1 MYYNSKQKYFYEKNV
16 LLQANIL
23 PTKTEKM
30 TMKKAIEAYSWG
42 SMFGCFAALIWML
55 TFLAWPGAN
64 IFSTGIMQA
73 GGPDMSGWFLVTL
86 IILIESLLLLVISLC
101 LWKSTK
107 MLLSMSG
114 LIITYTFI
122 GMTKFIP
129 TDFTPILFEPKIEY
143 AIADFL
149 AKWSI
154 LVVFVLSL
162 ISLIAVSPQEYSKF
176 KPKMWVLPQQWKRN
190 PKNDFQKLVE
200 ERNVDIELFSI

>member
-1 MYYNSKQKYFYEKNV
+1 MYYNSKQKYLYEKNV
-16 LLQANIL
+16 LFQANIL

-129 TDFTPILFEPKIEY
+129 TDFTPILFEPYIEY

-154 LVVFVLSL
+154 LAVFVISL
-162 ISLIAVSPQEYSKF
+162 ISLIAVSRQEYSKF

>member
-1 MYYNSKQKYFYEKNV
+1 
-16 LLQANIL
+16 
-23 PTKTEKM
+23 
-30 TMKKAIEAYSWG
+30 
-42 SMFGCFAALIWML
+42 
-55 TFLAWPGAN
+55 
-64 IFSTGIMQA
+64 
-73 GGPDMSGWFLVTL
+73 MSGWFLVTL

-129 TDFTPILFEPKIEY
+129 TDFTPILFEPYIEY

-154 LVVFVLSL
+154 LAVFVLSL
-162 ISLIAVSPQEYSKF
+162 LSLIAVSRQEYSKF

-200 ERNVDIELFSI
+200 ERNVDIELFSIWFMYYFLSFLK

>member
-1 MYYNSKQKYFYEKNV
+1 MYYNSKQKYLYEKNV
-16 LLQANIL
+16 LFQANIL

-129 TDFTPILFEPKIEY
+129 TDFTPILFEPYIEY

-154 LVVFVLSL
+154 LAVFVLSL
-162 ISLIAVSPQEYSKF
+162 ISLIAVSRQEYSKF

>member
-1 MYYNSKQKYFYEKNV
+1 
-16 LLQANIL
+16 
-23 PTKTEKM
+23 M

-129 TDFTPILFEPKIEY
+129 TDFTPILFEPYIEY

-154 LVVFVLSL
+154 LAIFIISL
-162 ISLIAVSPQEYSKF
+162 ISLIAVSRQEYSKF
-176 KPKMWVLPQQWKRN
+176 KPKIWNRNQLKSEFFILKKRN

>member
-1 MYYNSKQKYFYEKNV
+1 MYYNYKQKYLYEKNV
-16 LLQANIL
+16 LFQANIL

-129 TDFTPILFEPKIEY
+129 TDFTPILFEPYIEY

-154 LVVFVLSL
+154 LAVFVLSL
-162 ISLIAVSPQEYSKF
+162 ISLIAVSRQEYSKF
-176 KPKMWVLPQQWKRN
+176 KPKMWVLTQQWKRN